1 MSGPAPGGP
10 KDSTAGARAAA
21 EGQAPPTTT
30 RTPTAGD
37 RLHARWLRATPGR
50 PHPQWDQL
58 KRTWYFFSR
67 NGLALA
73 GLVIVLFF
81 AAAFFY
87 GLVYPASG
95 TQLQEYCLTDG
106 QAPPGNCYAGFPTIC
121 TYNQGTPAPASS
133 GCYSTP
139 PSYPAFVPPTVRFY
153 PAQMGPLPMGSLAT
167 SGASQYVYNLYDG
180 LVKGSVW
187 SLSMSVSIVGA
198 GALLGLVIG
207 CVSGFFGGLIDEVL
221 MRLTDIFLSI
231 PGILLVIV
239 VVIAASNLGV
249 SGFSNRL
256 LLLVGAFTVTW
267 WPLYARI
274 VRGQVLVTREQKFVE
289 AARASG
295 ASSGRVIRRHILPNS
310 LYPVFVQMSLDVGT
324 VPLLIASI
332 VFIGFTTILPSHL
345 PEWGSI
351 AAVSTQ
357 SLPSIL
363 GTCAIGSC
371 VLPWWQI
378 LFPGLAL
385 FLFAISVNF
394 VADGLR
400 DALDPRLRR

>member
-1 MSGPAPGGP
+1 VTVAAPSRRD
-10 KDSTAGARAAA
+10 KVTAHWYRAF
-21 EGQAPPTTT
+21 
-30 RTPTAGD
+30 
-37 RLHARWLRATPGR
+37 PGR
-50 PHPQWDQL
+50 PHPQWDQM
-58 KRTWYFFSR
+58 KRTWYFFSL

-81 AAAFFY
+81 AGAFFY
-87 GLVYPASG
+87 GLAYPASS
-95 TQLQEYCLTDG
+95 TQLQEYCLTEG
-106 QAPPGNCYAGFPTIC
+106 LPPPGDCYAGFPTIC
-121 TYNQGTPAPASS
+121 TYNAGTSPPVPS
-133 GCYSTP
+133 GCYATP
-139 PSYPAFVPPTVRFY
+139 AEYPAFVPPTARLS
-153 PAQMGPLPMGSLAT
+153 PAQLGPLPFGSLAP
-167 SGASQYVYNLYDG
+167 SGSTQYVYNLYDG

-187 SLSMSVSIVGA
+187 SLSMSVAIVLS
-198 GALLGLVIG
+198 GALLGLLVG

-239 VVIAASNLGV
+239 VVIAAANLGV
-249 SGFSNRL
+249 SGFMNRI
-256 LLLVGAFTVTW
+256 LLVIAAFTVTW

-295 ASSGRVIRRHILPNS
+295 AGAGRIIRRHILPNS
-310 LYPVFVQMSLDVGT
+310 LYPVFVQISLDVGT

-332 VFIGFTTILPSHL
+332 VFIGFTTILPTHL

-351 AAVSTQ
+351 AASSTA

-363 GTCAIGSC
+363 NTCAIGAC
-371 VLPWWQI
+371 VIPWWQI

>member
-1 MSGPAPGGP
+1 MTEPPVSTSG
-10 KDSTAGARAAA
+10 S
-21 EGQAPPTTT
+21 PPS
-30 RTPTAGD
+30 P
-37 RLHARWLRATPGR
+37 ATPPAVSVMVPRVGRGR
-50 PHPQWDQL
+50 PHPRWDQY

-81 AAAFFY
+81 AGAFFY
-87 GLVYPASG
+87 GLAYQASG
-95 TQLQEYCLTDG
+95 TQLQEYCLTEG
-106 QAPPGNCYAGFPTIC
+106 LAPPGNCYAGYPTIC
-121 TYNQGTPAPASS
+121 TYTQGTPSPLPS
-133 GCYSTP
+133 GCYATP
-139 PSYPAFVPPTVRFY
+139 AEYPAFVSPTARLY
-153 PAQMGPLPMGSLAT
+153 PATLGPLPFGSLST
-167 SGASQYVYNLYDG
+167 SGSTEYVYNLYDG

-198 GALLGLVIG
+198 GALLGLLIG
-207 CVSGFFGGLIDEVL
+207 CVAGFYGGVVDEVL

-239 VVIAASNLGV
+239 VVIAATNLGV
-249 SGFSNRL
+249 TGFTNRL
-256 LLLVGAFTVTW
+256 LLVIGAFTITW

-295 ASSGRVIRRHILPNS
+295 ASSARVIRRHILPNS

-332 VFIGFTTILPSHL
+332 VFIGFTTILPTHL

-351 AAVSTQ
+351 AATSTQ

-363 GTCAIGSC
+363 STCAIGTC

-385 FLFAISVNF
+385 FFFAISVNF